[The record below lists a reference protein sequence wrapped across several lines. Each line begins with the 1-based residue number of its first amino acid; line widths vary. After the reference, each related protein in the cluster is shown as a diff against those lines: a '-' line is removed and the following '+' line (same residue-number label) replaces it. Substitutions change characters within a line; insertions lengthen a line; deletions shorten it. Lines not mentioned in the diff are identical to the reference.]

1 MASVSSLSGTSS
13 VDYSGLSQLRVQQ
26 AQRNAEQAELAAR
39 SLAQQAREA
48 QRVALDAQENARS
61 LSAQASQAETNA
73 GQARLNLAEI
83 RSGEQVQVQLS
94 ASVAKVSETLT
105 VAPPPTAVQSTP
117 APVVNTQ
124 GQLTGTVVNTTA

>member
-13 VDYSGLSQLRVQQ
+13 VAFSGLSQLRVQQ
-26 AQRNAEQAELAAR
+26 AQRNAEQADLAAR
-39 SLAQQAREA
+39 ALAQQAREA
-48 QRVALDAQENARS
+48 QRIALDAQENARS
-61 LSAQASQAETNA
+61 LSAQASQAETSA

-94 ASVAKVSETLT
+94 ASVGKVSEALT
-105 VAPPPTAVQSTP
+105 VAPPATPVQSSP

>member
-13 VDYSGLSQLRVQQ
+13 VAYSGLSQLRVQQ
-26 AQRNAEQAELAAR
+26 AQRNAEQADLAAR

-48 QRVALDAQENARS
+48 QRIALDAQENARS

-94 ASVAKVSETLT
+94 ASVAKVSEALT
-105 VAPPPTAVQSTP
+105 VAPPPAAPQSTP

>member
-13 VDYSGLSQLRVQQ
+13 VALSGLSQLRVQQ

-39 SLAQQAREA
+39 ALQGQAREA
-48 QRVALDAQENARS
+48 QRVALDAQENARA

-94 ASVAKVSETLT
+94 SSVAKVSEALT
-105 VAPPPTAVQSTP
+105 VAPPPAAVQSTP
-117 APVVNTQ
+117 APVINTQ